1 MRSVKEWNLVD
12 VERQCLDA
20 TLIVSFWILRYNST
34 AICSVLCRYRCF
46 CDAVSMWFTVL
57 CLENRKCENCRIRGT
72 NLSRQV
78 AVANSFVRWHLISVV
93 SECWTCFM
101 CPFWNLE
108 FWGVTCIFLE
118 IVYLSTQTHL
128 FFCSDTTSFLQM
140 QHARPVTLQAC
151 STSLS
156 GWDTSTAVSTLSY
169 TLAHPESCAVLS
181 EAFCAV
187 RGRVAITWPSAWP
200 LGQMKSVWQTSW
212 TTRSTDVSSGQT
224 DYSNVIFLQIPYSK
238 IWSVSTGNK
247 SHL

>member
-101 CPFWNLE
+101 CPFWSLE
-108 FWGVTCIFLE
+108 FWGVTFIFLE
-118 IVYLSTQTHL
+118 IVYLCTSVRKP
-128 FFCSDTTSFLQM
+128 TSFSALTQ
-140 QHARPVTLQAC
+140 P
-151 STSLS
+151 
-156 GWDTSTAVSTLSY
+156 LSY
-169 TLAHPESCAVLS
+169 RCSMHDLWHCKPVQLRFLVGILQQLYQPFHIRLLIQRAAPCFPRHSVL
-181 EAFCAV
+181 
-187 RGRVAITWPSAWP
+187 
-200 LGQMKSVWQTSW
+200 
-212 TTRSTDVSSGQT
+212 
-224 DYSNVIFLQIPYSK
+224 
-238 IWSVSTGNK
+238 
-247 SHL
+247 